1 MIKIGDRFPSA
12 MIRQV
17 TDDGP
22 KPVSTDDFFA
32 GRKVALFAVPGA
44 FTSTCSAK
52 HLPSFSGNFTAFRA
66 KHVDV
71 IACISVNDAAV
82 MKAWSVQS
90 GTLEKVTML
99 SDGNGEFARAIGAEV
114 DLSKN
119 GMGWRSRRYSM
130 LVDDGVVKQFNLEEP
145 GAFGVSSGDHLLT
158 QI

>member
-1 MIKIGDRFPSA
+1 MIKVGDRVPSA
-12 MIRQV
+12 TIRQV

-22 KPVSTDDFFA
+22 KLVSTDEFFA
-32 GRKVALFAVPGA
+32 GKKVALFAVPGA

-52 HLPSFSGNFTAFRA
+52 HLPSFSRNFAAFKA
-66 KHVDV
+66 KHIDV

-90 GTLEKVTML
+90 GTKEQVTML
-99 SDGNGEFARAIGAEV
+99 SDGNGEFARAIGAVV

-130 LVDDGVVKQFNLEEP
+130 LVDDGVVKQFYLEEP

-158 QI
+158 RI